1 MPLLKP
7 ESRSWGSREMAAL
20 EIVCSYHFR
29 EKKDSKAITFCYTSH
44 YELKK
49 PEKWREFDHTQTRD
63 NF

>member
-29 EKKDSKAITFCYTSH
+29 EKKDSKAITFCYTSD

-49 PEKWREFDHTQTRD
+49 TREMERVASHTDT
-63 NF
+63 